1 MDQAPGRI
9 VATRSLLYSVAGGS
23 ARQAFTVCIGEPYL
37 LTEGSVDF
45 AFGPGTAGCS
55 ISFIGL
61 PEKPEIVYGADGIQ
75 ALELAV
81 GALDAY
87 LRRLR
92 RRYEFFFP
100 DGGEPYFE
108 D

>member
-1 MDQAPGRI
+1 MDQQPRRSIAS
-9 VATRSLLYSVAGGS
+9 RSLLYSVAGMS
-23 ARQAFTVCIGEPYL
+23 AKKAFTVCIGEPYL
-37 LTEGSVDF
+37 LTDGSVDF
-45 AFGPGTAGCS
+45 GFAPGTAGCS

-75 ALELAV
+75 ALELAI
-81 GALDAY
+81 AAMESY

-92 RRYEFFFP
+92 RKYEFFFP
-100 DGGEPYFE
+100 EDGELYFQ